1 MRILR
6 FFLGTRL
13 LHWSHALSFIF
24 LLISGIALFFTQASL
39 LGNPLLKM
47 AHLYASLPFILLPCL
62 VYALSKSAREDIEEL
77 SKWSRDDLMW
87 FMEFL
92 KKKAYFKGKFNAGQ
106 KMNFVFSLL
115 LMIGLSLTGFVV
127 WMKSMFSVSFVE
139 LNFVIH
145 DYLAVLAILLL
156 IGHVV
161 FTLYYRESLRGI
173 IFGVVEG
180 NWAKRHYPD
189 WYRKIYLGRE

>member
-1 MRILR
+1 MRISR

-24 LLISGIALFFTQASL
+24 LLITGVAIFFTQASL

-47 AHLYASLPFILLPCL
+47 LHLYASLPFILLPCF
-62 VYALSKSAREDIEEL
+62 VYALSKSACEDVEEL
-77 SKWSRDDLMW
+77 SKLNRDDLMW

-92 KKKAYFKGKFNAGQ
+92 KKKAYVKGKFNAGQ
-106 KMNFVFSLL
+106 KINFVFSLL

-127 WMKSMFSVSFVE
+127 WMKSMFSISFVE

-145 DYLAVLAILLL
+145 DFLAVLAMLLL
-156 IGHVV
+156 TGHVI
-161 FTLYYRESLRGI
+161 FTLYYSESLRGI
-173 IFGVVEG
+173 IFGVVEED
-180 NWAKRHYPD
+180 WAKEHYPD